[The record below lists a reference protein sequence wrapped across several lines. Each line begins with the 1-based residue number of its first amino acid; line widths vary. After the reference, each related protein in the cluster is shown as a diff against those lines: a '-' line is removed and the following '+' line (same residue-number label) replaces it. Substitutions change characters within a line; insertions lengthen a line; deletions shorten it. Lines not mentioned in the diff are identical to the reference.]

1 MAAKLKHLK
10 IQKVDFVDE
19 GANPDAHIKL
29 FKRKEKEGQ
38 SKKEGKGVSVWK
50 RLLAFIGK
58 EAGIDQGEIDSAMEV
73 IQKGD
78 SISFNEKI
86 NEVNNRK
93 VVDEIWD
100 ICYALQSSLCSIL
113 YDEELDSTKS
123 LAAMQESLNEFCIVV
138 QECMA
143 KWSDGKQSNII
154 RKKEEESEIVE
165 KNNKNLRGEEEMKID
180 KSKLTD
186 AERAFLESIEKRCE
200 SIHAGEVAEEFNAA
214 SVAAQTQQQSTNV
227 GSTDLLSKALTD
239 LGIPVKT
246 TGIEQEDD
254 IYKGLNPI
262 VRKELEAL
270 KKFREEA
277 EEKELKAVAKKYE
290 IIGKKEEE
298 LLPILKNL
306 RAAGGTAYNDMIAV
320 LDQAVDTVEKSG
332 VFSEIGKAGEGVL
345 EKGAWSE
352 AETKAAELMKSK
364 IGLTKAQAMDEV
376 FQADPELA
384 ARCEKEE

>member
-1 MAAKLKHLK
+1 MATKLKNLK
-10 IQKVDFVDE
+10 IKKVDFVDE

-38 SKKEGKGVSVWK
+38 LKEEGKGAGVWK
-50 RLLAFIGK
+50 RLLTFMGK
-58 EAGIDQGEIDSAMEV
+58 AAGMDQSEIDSAMEV
-73 IQKGD
+73 IQKGE

-93 VVDEIWD
+93 VADEIWD

-123 LAAMQESLNEFCIVV
+123 LTAMQESLNEFCIVV

-154 RKKEEESEIVE
+154 RKKEEEPEIVE

-186 AERAFLESIEKRCE
+186 AERAFLESIEKRYG
-200 SIHAGEVAEEFNAA
+200 SIQASEAAEGL

-227 GSTDLLSKALTD
+227 GSTDLLSKALTN
-239 LGIPVKT
+239 LGIAAKT
-246 TGIEQEDD
+246 TEIEQEED
-254 IYKGLNPI
+254 IYKGLNP
-262 VRKELEAL
+262 VVKKELEAL
-270 KKFREEA
+270 KKFREEV

-298 LLPILKNL
+298 LLPVLKNL

-364 IGLTKAQAMDEV
+364 IGLTKAQAMDEI

>member
-1 MAAKLKHLK
+1 MATKLKNLK
-10 IQKVDFVDE
+10 IKKVDFVDE

-38 SKKEGKGVSVWK
+38 LKEEGKGAGVWK
-50 RLLAFIGK
+50 RLLTFMGK
-58 EAGIDQGEIDSAMEV
+58 AAGMDQSEIDSAMEV
-73 IQKGD
+73 IQKGE

-93 VVDEIWD
+93 VADEIWD

-123 LAAMQESLNEFCIVV
+123 LTAMQESLNEFCIVV

-154 RKKEEESEIVE
+154 RKKEEEPEIVE

-186 AERAFLESIEKRCE
+186 AERAFLESIEKRYG
-200 SIHAGEVAEEFNAA
+200 SIQASEAAEGL

-239 LGIPVKT
+239 LGIADKT
-246 TGIEQEDD
+246 TEIEQEED
-254 IYKGLNPI
+254 IYKGLNP
-262 VRKELEAL
+262 VVKKELEAL
-270 KKFREEA
+270 KKFREEV

-298 LLPILKNL
+298 LLPVLKNL

-345 EKGAWSE
+345 EKGAWTE
-352 AETKAAELMKSK
+352 AETKATELMKSK
-364 IGLTKAQAMDEV
+364 IGLTKAQAMDEI

>member
-1 MAAKLKHLK
+1 MATMLKNLK
-10 IQKVDFVDE
+10 IKKVDFVDE

-38 SKKEGKGVSVWK
+38 LKEEGKGAGVWK
-50 RLLAFIGK
+50 RLLTFMGK
-58 EAGIDQGEIDSAMEV
+58 AAGMDQSEIDSAMEV

-93 VVDEIWD
+93 VADEIWD

-246 TGIEQEDD
+246 TGIEQEED

>member
-1 MAAKLKHLK
+1 MATKLKNLK
-10 IQKVDFVDE
+10 VQKVDFVDE

-29 FKRKEKEGQ
+29 FKRKEKEEQ
-38 SKKEGKGVSVWK
+38 SKKEEKGVSVWK
-50 RLLAFIGK
+50 RLLAFMGK

-93 VVDEIWD
+93 VADEIWD
-100 ICYALQSSLCSIL
+100 ICYVLQSSLCSIL

-123 LAAMQESLNEFCIVV
+123 LVAMQESINEFCIVV

-143 KWSDGKQSNII
+143 KWSNGKQANII
-154 RKKEEESEIVE
+154 RKKEEESGIVE

-180 KSKLTD
+180 KRKLTD
-186 AERAFLESIEKRCE
+186 AERAFLESIEKRYG
-200 SIHAGEVAEEFNAA
+200 SIQAGEAAEELT
-214 SVAAQTQQQSTNV
+214 SVAAQTQKQSTNV
-227 GSTDLLSKALTD
+227 DRTDLLSKALTD
-239 LGIPVKT
+239 LGIAAKT
-246 TGIEQEDD
+246 TEIEQEED
-254 IYKGLNPI
+254 IYKGLNP
-262 VRKELEAL
+262 VVKKELEAL
-270 KKFREEA
+270 KKFREEV

-298 LLPILKNL
+298 LLPVLKNL

>member
-1 MAAKLKHLK
+1 VATKLKNLK
-10 IQKVDFVDE
+10 VKKEDFVDE

-38 SKKEGKGVSVWK
+38 LKEEGKGAGVWK

-93 VVDEIWD
+93 VADEIWD

-123 LAAMQESLNEFCIVV
+123 LTAMQESLNEFCIVV

-186 AERAFLESIEKRCE
+186 AERAFLESIEKRCG
-200 SIHAGEVAEEFNAA
+200 SIHAGEVAEEFNAT

-246 TGIEQEDD
+246 TGIEQEED

-332 VFSEIGKAGEGVL
+332 VFSEIGKSGEGVL
-345 EKGAWSE
+345 EKGAWNE

-384 ARCEKEE
+384 ARCEKED

>member
-1 MAAKLKHLK
+1 MATKLKNLK
-10 IQKVDFVDE
+10 IKKVDFVDE

-38 SKKEGKGVSVWK
+38 LKEEGKGAGVWK
-50 RLLAFIGK
+50 RLLTFMGK
-58 EAGIDQGEIDSAMEV
+58 AAGMDQSEIDSAMEV
-73 IQKGD
+73 IQKGE

-93 VVDEIWD
+93 VADEIWD

-123 LAAMQESLNEFCIVV
+123 LAAMQESFNEFCIVV

-154 RKKEEESEIVE
+154 RKKEEEPEIVE

-186 AERAFLESIEKRCE
+186 AERAFLESIEKRYG
-200 SIHAGEVAEEFNAA
+200 SIQASEAAEGL

-239 LGIPVKT
+239 LGIADKT
-246 TGIEQEDD
+246 TEIEQEED
-254 IYKGLNPI
+254 IYKGLNP
-262 VRKELEAL
+262 VVKKELEAL
-270 KKFREEA
+270 KKFREEV

-290 IIGKKEEE
+290 IIGKREEE
-298 LLPILKNL
+298 LLPVLKNL

-345 EKGAWSE
+345 EKGAWTE
-352 AETKAAELMKSK
+352 AETKATELMKSK
-364 IGLTKAQAMDEV
+364 IGLTKAQAMDEI

>member
-1 MAAKLKHLK
+1 MATKLKNLK
-10 IQKVDFVDE
+10 IKKVDFVDE

-38 SKKEGKGVSVWK
+38 LKEEGKGAGVWK
-50 RLLAFIGK
+50 RLLTFMGK
-58 EAGIDQGEIDSAMEV
+58 AAGMDQSEIDSAMEV
-73 IQKGD
+73 IQKGE

-93 VVDEIWD
+93 VADEIWD

-123 LAAMQESLNEFCIVV
+123 LAAMQESFNEFCIVV

-154 RKKEEESEIVE
+154 RKKEEEPEIVE

-186 AERAFLESIEKRCE
+186 AERAFLESIEKRYG
-200 SIHAGEVAEEFNAA
+200 SIQASEAAEGLT

-227 GSTDLLSKALTD
+227 GSTDLLSKALTN
-239 LGIPVKT
+239 LGIAAKT
-246 TGIEQEDD
+246 TEIEQEED
-254 IYKGLNPI
+254 IYKGLNP
-262 VRKELEAL
+262 VVKKELEAL
-270 KKFREEA
+270 KKFREEV

-298 LLPILKNL
+298 LLPVLKNL

-364 IGLTKAQAMDEV
+364 IGLTKAQAMDEI

>member
-1 MAAKLKHLK
+1 MATKLKNLK
-10 IQKVDFVDE
+10 IKKVDFVDE

-38 SKKEGKGVSVWK
+38 LKEEGKGAGVWK
-50 RLLAFIGK
+50 RLLTFMGK
-58 EAGIDQGEIDSAMEV
+58 AAGMDQSEIDSAMEV
-73 IQKGD
+73 IQKGE

-93 VVDEIWD
+93 VADEIWD

-123 LAAMQESLNEFCIVV
+123 LTAMQESLNEFCIVV

-154 RKKEEESEIVE
+154 RKKEEEPEIVE

-186 AERAFLESIEKRCE
+186 AERAFLESIEKRYG
-200 SIHAGEVAEEFNAA
+200 SIQASEAAEGLT

-227 GSTDLLSKALTD
+227 GSTDLLSKALTN
-239 LGIPVKT
+239 LGIAAKT
-246 TGIEQEDD
+246 TEIEQEED
-254 IYKGLNPI
+254 IYKGLNP
-262 VRKELEAL
+262 VVKKELEAL
-270 KKFREEA
+270 KKFREEV

-298 LLPILKNL
+298 LLPVLKNL

-345 EKGAWSE
+345 EKGAWTE
-352 AETKAAELMKSK
+352 AETKATELMKSK
-364 IGLTKAQAMDEV
+364 IGLTKAQAMDEI

>member
-1 MAAKLKHLK
+1 MATKLKNLK
-10 IQKVDFVDE
+10 VKKVDFVDE

-93 VVDEIWD
+93 VADEIWD

-123 LAAMQESLNEFCIVV
+123 LTAMQESLNEFCIVV

-186 AERAFLESIEKRCE
+186 AERAFLESIEKRCG
-200 SIHAGEVAEEFNAA
+200 SIHAGEVAEEFNAT

-246 TGIEQEDD
+246 TGIEQEED
-254 IYKGLNPI
+254 I
-262 VRKELEAL
+262 
-270 KKFREEA
+270 
-277 EEKELKAVAKKYE
+277 
-290 IIGKKEEE
+290 
-298 LLPILKNL
+298 
-306 RAAGGTAYNDMIAV
+306 
-320 LDQAVDTVEKSG
+320 
-332 VFSEIGKAGEGVL
+332 
-345 EKGAWSE
+345 
-352 AETKAAELMKSK
+352 
-364 IGLTKAQAMDEV
+364 
-376 FQADPELA
+376 
-384 ARCEKEE
+384 

>member
-1 MAAKLKHLK
+1 MATKLKNLK
-10 IQKVDFVDE
+10 IKKVDFVDE

-29 FKRKEKEGQ
+29 FKSKEREGQ
-38 SKKEGKGVSVWK
+38 SKKEEKGVSVWK
-50 RLLAFIGK
+50 RLLTFMGK
-58 EAGIDQGEIDSAMEV
+58 EAGIDQGEIDSAIEV

-93 VVDEIWD
+93 VADEIWD

-123 LAAMQESLNEFCIVV
+123 LAAMQESLNEFCMVV
-138 QECMA
+138 QQCMA

-186 AERAFLESIEKRCE
+186 AERVFLESIEKRCG
-200 SIHAGEVAEEFNAA
+200 SIQAGEVEEEFNAT
-214 SVAAQTQQQSTNV
+214 SVTAQTQQQSTNV

-239 LGIPVKT
+239 LGIPAKT
-246 TGIEQEDD
+246 TGIEQEED
-254 IYKGLNPI
+254 IYKGLNP
-262 VRKELEAL
+262 VVKKELEAL
-270 KKFREEA
+270 KKFREEV
-277 EEKELKAVAKKYE
+277 EEKELKAIAKKYE

-298 LLPILKNL
+298 LLPVLKNL

-332 VFSEIGKAGEGVL
+332 VFSEIGKAGEGML
-345 EKGAWSE
+345 EKGAWNE

>member
-1 MAAKLKHLK
+1 VATKLKNLK
-10 IQKVDFVDE
+10 IKKVDFVDE

-38 SKKEGKGVSVWK
+38 LKEEGKGAGVWK
-50 RLLAFIGK
+50 RLLTFMGK
-58 EAGIDQGEIDSAMEV
+58 AAGMDQSEIDSAMEV

-93 VVDEIWD
+93 VADEIWD

-123 LAAMQESLNEFCIVV
+123 LTAMQESLNEFCIVV
-138 QECMA
+138 KECMA

-154 RKKEEESEIVE
+154 RKKEEEPEIVE

-186 AERAFLESIEKRCE
+186 AERAFLESIEKRYG
-200 SIHAGEVAEEFNAA
+200 SIQASEVAEGP

-227 GSTDLLSKALTD
+227 GSTDLLSKVLTN
-239 LGIPVKT
+239 LGIAAKT
-246 TGIEQEDD
+246 TGIEQEED
-254 IYKGLNPI
+254 IYKGLNP
-262 VRKELEAL
+262 VVKKELEAL
-270 KKFREEA
+270 KKFREEV

-298 LLPILKNL
+298 LLPVLKNL

>member
-1 MAAKLKHLK
+1 MATKLKNLK
-10 IQKVDFVDE
+10 IKKVDFVDE

-38 SKKEGKGVSVWK
+38 LKEEGKGAGVWK
-50 RLLAFIGK
+50 RLLTFMGK
-58 EAGIDQGEIDSAMEV
+58 AAGMDQSEIDSAMEV

-93 VVDEIWD
+93 VADEIWD

-123 LAAMQESLNEFCIVV
+123 LTAMQESLNEFCIVV
-138 QECMA
+138 KECMA

-154 RKKEEESEIVE
+154 RKKEEEPEIVE

-186 AERAFLESIEKRCE
+186 AERAFLESIEKRYG
-200 SIHAGEVAEEFNAA
+200 SIQASEVAEGP

-227 GSTDLLSKALTD
+227 GSTDLLSKVLTN
-239 LGIPVKT
+239 LGIAAKT
-246 TGIEQEDD
+246 TGIEQEED
-254 IYKGLNPI
+254 IYKGLNP
-262 VRKELEAL
+262 VVKKELEAL
-270 KKFREEA
+270 KKFREEV

-298 LLPILKNL
+298 LLPVLKNL